1 MSEPQRDLSK
11 YIEHIPEEDTTPT
24 PRPRKPKSAT
34 KEEVA
39 DVEVEDSGATPLF
52 EQTVTRLFGGD
63 RVLWVIIV
71 ALLTISVLV
80 VYSSTAKMAYSY
92 ASSIT
97 STEFLKTQIGLILLG
112 GVALVVTHRINS
124 RVYQAISPWVWGA
137 ALAMTLAVYFTGST
151 INGAARWFS
160 IAGFRF
166 QPSELLKIATIM
178 YLSYQL
184 SRRQD
189 SIRRQS
195 IIPTLKFWR
204 WRERENRKVWAYGG
218 YSIFLPICLSCAV
231 IMPAHTSSAIIVF
244 LLSIAMLYIGRVRW
258 SDIFRL
264 VKWALVALSLVAL
277 LGVGRSSTA
286 SGRLT
291 TWWNVW
297 TTSRTE
303 VPVLKLSDTERAMV
317 AMHDGGIMGQGAGQS
332 AVRVEMTHPE
342 SDYAFAF
349 FVEEYG
355 IMLAMILLALY
366 VWVFFRA
373 FEIFKT
379 CPKKYPAMLALGI
392 ALLITGQALLHI
404 MVTLN
409 IIPETGQTLP
419 LISRGGSS
427 LLFTCVGLGMI
438 LSVSRQNDEGS
449 HTGN

>member
-11 YIEHIPEEDTTPT
+11 YIEHIPEEESTPA
-24 PRPRKPKSAT
+24 PRKPKTEARS
-34 KEEVA
+34 EER
-39 DVEVEDSGATPLF
+39 EPIEDCGATPLF
-52 EQTVTRLFGGD
+52 EQAVTRLFGGD

-97 STEFLKTQIGLILLG
+97 PTQFLKTQIGLILLG

-124 RVYQAISPWVWGA
+124 RFYQAISPWVWGA
-137 ALAMTLAVYFTGST
+137 ALVMTLAVYFTGST

-218 YSIFLPICLSCAV
+218 WSIFLPICLSCAV

-286 SGRLT
+286 SGRMT

-379 CPKKYPAMLALGI
+379 CPKKYPAMLSLGV

>member
-1 MSEPQRDLSK
+1 MTDRDLSK
-11 YIEHIPEEDTTPT
+11 YIEHIPEEDTPETKPQPQT
-24 PRPRKPKSAT
+24 KPRPARV
-34 KEEVA
+34 EE
-39 DVEVEDSGATPLF
+39 EPVEDSGATPLF

-63 RVLWVIIV
+63 RVLWVIIA

-92 ASSIT
+92 TSSVS

-112 GVALVVTHRINS
+112 GVALIVTHRINS

-137 ALAMTLAVYFTGST
+137 ALVLTFAVYFTGST

-189 SIRRQS
+189 SIRKQS
-195 IIPTLKFWR
+195 IIPTLKFWK

-218 YSIFLPICLSCAV
+218 WSIFVPICLSCAV

-264 VKWALVALSLVAL
+264 VKWALVALCLAGL
-277 LGVGRSSTA
+277 LGLGRSSTA
-286 SGRLT
+286 SGRMT

-297 TTSRTE
+297 TTSRSE

-317 AMHDGGIMGQGAGQS
+317 AMHNGSFMGQGAGQS

-355 IMLAMILLALY
+355 IILAMILLALY

-373 FEIFKT
+373 FEIFNK

-392 ALLITGQALLHI
+392 ALLITGQALLHV

-427 LLFTCVGLGMI
+427 LIFTCIGLGMI
-438 LSVSRQNDEGS
+438 LSVSRQNDEGT

>member
-1 MSEPQRDLSK
+1 M
-11 YIEHIPEEDTTPT
+11 
-24 PRPRKPKSAT
+24 
-34 KEEVA
+34 
-39 DVEVEDSGATPLF
+39 
-52 EQTVTRLFGGD
+52 
-63 RVLWVIIV
+63 
-71 ALLTISVLV
+71 
-80 VYSSTAKMAYSY
+80 
-92 ASSIT
+92 
-97 STEFLKTQIGLILLG
+97 
-112 GVALVVTHRINS
+112 
-124 RVYQAISPWVWGA
+124 
-137 ALAMTLAVYFTGST
+137 
-151 INGAARWFS
+151 
-160 IAGFRF
+160 
-166 QPSELLKIATIM
+166 
-178 YLSYQL
+178 
-184 SRRQD
+184 
-189 SIRRQS
+189 
-195 IIPTLKFWR
+195 
-204 WRERENRKVWAYGG
+204 
-218 YSIFLPICLSCAV
+218 
-231 IMPAHTSSAIIVF
+231 
-244 LLSIAMLYIGRVRW
+244 
-258 SDIFRL
+258 
-264 VKWALVALSLVAL
+264 
-277 LGVGRSSTA
+277 
-286 SGRLT
+286 T

-379 CPKKYPAMLALGI
+379 CPKKYPAMLSLGV